1 MGPGARAATRR
12 QNRSFRAP
20 SDAGALSRVAP
31 IRCRSTPL
39 TRRVRRRCGGGRAG
53 RAARRARGRALACAR
68 RPALTGRCTRGG
80 GDAPAEGFAWWWA
93 LLAGGALAA
102 AGAAAWCRRR
112 RPRRPPPPPRP
123 PPRPRAPQACAARL
137 AAPRDTV

>member
-12 QNRSFRAP
+12 QSRSIRAP
-20 SDAGALSRVAP
+20 SDAA
-31 IRCRSTPL
+31 L

-53 RAARRARGRALACAR
+53 RAARRACGRALACAR

-80 GDAPAEGFAWWWA
+80 GDAPVEGFAWWWA